1 MNEEEDLEFA
11 IDSILTFD
19 SLRAIVLLI
28 VLYFGWRYYK
38 KNEKNKTKQN
48 AVLQAEAEIE
58 KKISTNY
65 VVKVFEYL
73 LIINGVLGI
82 FVIASGLTEAY
93 ANIPEIS
100 SRSGWMAYTVF
111 VYTWILFNFVASIV
125 LSIKLKKNQTKHT
138 ISLVLAFLY
147 LSFFLGFLN
156 IFIYMNSGFSNYL
169 GLRYSAEREMYFR
182 QLIKGLFFV
191 PWVLYFKYSKK
202 IKTEYL

>member
-1 MNEEEDLEFA
+1 MSEEDDLELA

-28 VLYFGWRYYK
+28 VLFFAWRYYK
-38 KNEKNKTKQN
+38 IYEKTKQN
-48 AVLQAEAEIE
+48 VVLKSEAEIE
-58 KKISTNY
+58 KKNSANY

-100 SRSGWMAYTVF
+100 SRSGWMAYTIF

-125 LSIKLKKNQTKHT
+125 LSIRLKKNQTKHT

-182 QLIKGLFFV
+182 QLIKGLFLV
-191 PWVLYFKYSKK
+191 PWILYFKYSKK